1 MGSRG
6 SSFGVEIISAVSP
19 YGSQDAEIQELNV
32 AGMTP
37 MDRGSR
43 FTNAEKTLDYL
54 ERKKLQE
61 TKEQVQVLDDY
72 GYVTRAFQGDE
83 HSCAVDD
90 KTQQYA
96 RGKIVTHNHPSE
108 FGGTFSD
115 ADISFLSLGM
125 KELRASAKEGTYSI
139 KAKKNANPHG
149 LMKAYLRSAPRMQD
163 AMREIALEMARK
175 KYTSKKAYE
184 KANRKA
190 QLEVIHNW
198 YQRNVKRYGFEYN
211 FYPRED
217 A

>member
-1 MGSRG
+1 M
-6 SSFGVEIISAVSP
+6 
-19 YGSQDAEIQELNV
+19 
-32 AGMTP
+32 
-37 MDRGSR
+37 
-43 FTNAEKTLDYL
+43 
-54 ERKKLQE
+54 
-61 TKEQVQVLDDY
+61 QVLDDY

>member
-1 MGSRG
+1 MGGRG
-6 SSFGVEIISAVSP
+6 SSFGVEIIAAVSP

-61 TKEQVQVLDDY
+61 TREQVQVLDDY

-96 RGKIVTHNHPSE
+96 QGKIVTHNHPSE
-108 FGGTFSD
+108 YG
-115 ADISFLSLGM
+115 
-125 KELRASAKEGTYSI
+125 
-139 KAKKNANPHG
+139 
-149 LMKAYLRSAPRMQD
+149 D

>member
-1 MGSRG
+1 M
-6 SSFGVEIISAVSP
+6 P
-19 YGSQDAEIQELNV
+19 
-32 AGMTP
+32 
-37 MDRGSR
+37 
-43 FTNAEKTLDYL
+43 
-54 ERKKLQE
+54 
-61 TKEQVQVLDDY
+61 
-72 GYVTRAFQGDE
+72 
-83 HSCAVDD
+83 
-90 KTQQYA
+90 
-96 RGKIVTHNHPSE
+96 GKIVTHNHPSE
-108 FGGTFSD
+108 YGGTFSD

>member
-1 MGSRG
+1 MGGRG
-6 SSFGVEIISAVSP
+6 SSFGVEIIAAVSP

-32 AGMTP
+32 EGMTP
-37 MDRGSR
+37 MHRGSR

-61 TKEQVQVLDDY
+61 TREQVQVLDDY

-108 FGGTFSD
+108 YGGTFSD

-184 KANRKA
+184 KARINREKA
-190 QLEVIHNW
+190 EKL
-198 YQRNVKRYGFEYN
+198 
-211 FYPRED
+211 REED
-217 A
+217 